1 MANKLTLGK
10 SLSEDII
17 SAFTYTASEKIA
29 ELVKNNSTIE
39 IRDIGYTIWVNND
52 EKISNLIWNTINETM
67 TWRKT
72 PRINLGGGFLLY

>member
-17 SAFTYTASEKIA
+17 SAFTHTASEKLA
-29 ELVKNNSTIE
+29 ELIKLNSTID

-52 EKISNLIWNTINETM
+52 EKISNLIWYTINNTM
-67 TWRKT
+67 TWK
-72 PRINLGGGFLLY
+72 IMVNKYFY

>member
-10 SLSEDII
+10 SLSEDIVN
-17 SAFTYTASEKIA
+17 AFTYIASEKLA

-52 EKISNLIWNTINETM
+52 EKISNLVWYTINNTM
-67 TWRKT
+67 TWKIMVNT
-72 PRINLGGGFLLY
+72 YFY